1 MHGGLV
7 ADRSK
12 ASKQARWMERK
23 FCFISDAGNWGL
35 GGEWAG
41 GGEGEWRTAVQRP
54 IPPHNLDKQRVR
66 AFIDRFG
73 GWDGGYMQKQHSH
86 L

>member
-1 MHGGLV
+1 MMGVGGTTTADALLLPRSMHGGLV

-12 ASKQARWMERK
+12 ASKQPRWMERK

-35 GGEWAG
+35 GGEWVG

-54 IPPHNLDKQRVR
+54 IPPTTLTSR
-66 AFIDRFG
+66 G
-73 GWDGGYMQKQHSH
+73 
-86 L
+86 